1 MDERWRS
8 MKSMKL
14 YDHVERVHNELRARG
29 IADNASLS
37 VDDLTPFD
45 QFHYHGTE
53 AVDEAIEALKPGPDA
68 RLLEVGSGIG
78 GPARYIADR
87 TGCHVTALELQ
98 PDLHG
103 IGAELSGRCALD
115 ARIDHRQGD
124 ILDNPFDGAGFDAVI
139 SFLVFLHI
147 EDRARLLEA
156 CRRALKDGGCIFI
169 EDFTKRAEPSAAQ
182 WADLRH
188 KVQCPYIPTPQ
199 TYCEQLAEAGFTP
212 ISVTDMS
219 EAWTDYTRDRY
230 EAFRAN
236 RARHLAVHGQA
247 VTEGLEDFFRT
258 VAGLYGA
265 GVLGGLR
272 IVAARSR

>member
-1 MDERWRS
+1 MAERWRS

-14 YDHVERVHNELRARG
+14 YDHVERILNELRARG
-29 IADNASLS
+29 ISDNEPLQ

-53 AVDEAIEALKPGPDA
+53 AVDEAIAVLKPSPEA
-68 RLLEVGSGIG
+68 RLLEVGAGIG

-98 PDLHG
+98 PDLHS
-103 IGAELSGRCALD
+103 IGAALSGRCALD
-115 ARIDHRQGD
+115 TRVDHRQGD
-124 ILDNPFDGAGFDAVI
+124 ILDNPFDGADFDALI

-156 CRRALKDGGCIFI
+156 CRRALKPGGHIFI
-169 EDFTKRAEPSAAQ
+169 EDFSKRAEPSEAQ

-199 TYCEQLAEAGFTP
+199 TYCEQLIAAGFTP
-212 ISVTDMS
+212 VSVTDMS
-219 EAWTDYTRDRY
+219 EAWTDYTRERY
-230 EAFRAN
+230 EAFRID
-236 RARHLAVHGQA
+236 RSRHQVVHGRA
-247 VTEGLEDFFRT
+247 VAEGLEDFFRT
-258 VAGLYGA
+258 IADLYGA

-272 IVAARSR
+272 IVAARNH